1 MVKQGSA
8 TPWVALVLSS
18 LVGSAQAAPWSPRTD
33 NFEYQWSSNYGWG
46 SVARANE
53 LKSSFVEVFLPDR
66 VEPGETSIEVLR
78 SRAQFG
84 DRVEKT
90 GSSFTAGERV
100 EVYAHLEPRVRNGS
114 GFPEP
119 AGPDGPVRAWSET
132 RFLDQKVVA
141 DTMRLVNVRA
151 DAPVTRQG
159 QKQVS
164 NGPSPVWQLTD
175 PVTITPWI
183 HNRHEAFAR
192 SRWSDSWSFDKST
205 TVTLTFKVHAN
216 TGIHLGPGT
225 PSWTELANHMYSSGG
240 DNFTVLNNAQMAYTG
255 IVGSDPRDNGP
266 GRSLSAS
273 MQVFD
278 TTHLRDKT
286 EYCDE
291 FGDCYWPI
299 DPTYCPPLLELYNC
313 GRPVAG
319 AGFNRVRFA
328 DADQQ
333 ARWAAGVSAE
343 IESLITLSF
352 DAEMDRDYL
361 VVSDF
366 FATAI
371 NGGWMDG
378 SSTMSLLDI
387 QLGNDATLSSR
398 AAATFGLALPITR
411 SNAGPP
417 GGGTVPEPNTLALL
431 LLAAGLLVQA
441 QRFGTP
447 RRPGGH
453 RKPGNGALG

>member
-1 MVKQGSA
+1 MVRQGSA

-33 NFEYQWSSNYGWG
+33 NFEYEWSSNYGWG
-46 SVARANE
+46 SVARAHE
-53 LKSSFVEVFLPDR
+53 LKKSFVEVFLPDR
-66 VEPGETSIEVLR
+66 VEPGLTTIEVMR
-78 SRAQFG
+78 SRAPFG
-84 DRVEKT
+84 ETVEST
-90 GSSFTAGERV
+90 ASSFTAGQRV
-100 EVYAHLEPRVRNGS
+100 QAYAHLQPRVRNGS
-114 GFPEP
+114 FPQP
-119 AGPDGPVRAWSET
+119 AGPAGPVRAWSET
-132 RFLDQKVVA
+132 NFLDQKVSV
-141 DTMRLVNVRA
+141 DTMRLVSVMA

-159 QKQVS
+159 QRQVAS
-164 NGPSPVWQLTD
+164 NPPVWQLTD

-183 HNRHEAFAR
+183 RNQHEALAE

-216 TGIHLGPGT
+216 SGVHLGPGT
-225 PSWTELANHMYSSGG
+225 PGWTELANHMYGTGG
-240 DNFTVLNNAQMAYTG
+240 DNFTVLNNTQMADTG
-255 IVGSDPRDNGP
+255 ITAGDRRENRP
-266 GRSLSAS
+266 GRGLRAS

-278 TTHLRDKT
+278 TTHLRDQT

-291 FGDCYWPI
+291 FGDCYWPM
-299 DPTYCPPLLELYNC
+299 DPTYCPEDLELYNC

-319 AGFNRVRFA
+319 AGFNQVRFA
-328 DADQQ
+328 DSDRQ
-333 ARWAAGVSAE
+333 AQWLAGVSAE

-352 DAEMDRDYL
+352 DAEMDREYL

-411 SNAGPP
+411 GNAGPP

-441 QRFGTP
+441 QRFGTV

-453 RKPGNGALG
+453 GKPGNGALG

>member
-1 MVKQGSA
+1 MVRQSSA
-8 TPWVALVLSS
+8 IRWVALVLGS

-53 LKSSFVEVFLPDR
+53 LKKSFVEVFLPDR

-78 SRAQFG
+78 SREPFG
-84 DRVEKT
+84 ETVESSA
-90 GSSFTAGERV
+90 SSFTAGQRV
-100 EVYAHLEPRVRNGS
+100 EAYAHLQPRVRNGS
-114 GFPEP
+114 GFPQP

-132 RFLDQKVVA
+132 NFLDQKVYA

-159 QKQVS
+159 QKQIS
-164 NGPSPVWQLTD
+164 NGPPPVWELTD

-183 HNRHEAFAR
+183 RNQHVVFAE
-192 SRWSDSWSFDKST
+192 SRWSDFWSFDKNT

-216 TGIHLGPGT
+216 TGVHLGPGT
-225 PSWTELANHMYSSGG
+225 PSWTELANHMYGTGG
-240 DNFTVLNNAQMAYTG
+240 DNFTVLDSMQMGHTG
-255 IVGSDPRDNGP
+255 ITLGDPRDNSP
-266 GRSLSAS
+266 GRGMRAS

-278 TTHLRDKT
+278 TTHLRDLR

-291 FGDCYWPI
+291 FGDCYWPM
-299 DPTYCPPLLELYNC
+299 DPTYCPPGNELYNC

-319 AGFNRVRFA
+319 AGFNQIRFT

-333 ARWAAGVSAE
+333 KQWLAGVSAE

-352 DAEMDRDYL
+352 DAEMGHQYL
-361 VVSDF
+361 VVSGF
-366 FATAI
+366 FASAI
-371 NGGWMDG
+371 NGGWVDG

-398 AAATFGLALPITR
+398 AAATFGLTLPITR

-417 GGGTVPEPNTLALL
+417 GGGTVPEPNSLALL

-441 QRFGTP
+441 QRFGTA
-447 RRPGGH
+447 RRPGTT
-453 RKPGNGALG
+453 ASLVAVT

>member
-1 MVKQGSA
+1 MVRQGSA
-8 TPWVALVLSS
+8 APWVAFVLSS

-33 NFEYQWSSNYGWG
+33 NFEYEWSPNYGWG

-53 LKSSFVEVFLPDR
+53 LKKSFVEVFLPDR
-66 VEPGETSIEVLR
+66 VEPGVTTIEVMR
-78 SRAQFG
+78 SRAPFG
-84 DRVEKT
+84 ETVEST
-90 GSSFTAGERV
+90 ASSFTAGQRV
-100 EVYAHLEPRVRNGS
+100 QAYAHLQPQVRNGS
-114 GFPEP
+114 FPQP

-132 RFLDQKVVA
+132 NFLDQKVVA

-151 DAPVTRQG
+151 DSPVTRQG
-159 QKQVS
+159 QRQVS
-164 NGPSPVWQLTD
+164 NGPPPVWELTD

-183 HNRHEAFAR
+183 RNRHEALAQ

-216 TGIHLGPGT
+216 TGIHLGPGM
-225 PSWTELANHMYSSGG
+225 PSWTELANHMYQPTNVLGPGG
-240 DNFTVLNNAQMAYTG
+240 DNFTVLNNTQMLDTG
-255 IVGSDPRDNGP
+255 ISVSDTRDNSP
-266 GRSLSAS
+266 VRSLGAS

-278 TTHLRDKT
+278 TTHLRDQT
-286 EYCDE
+286 EICDE
-291 FGDCYWPI
+291 YGDCYWPM
-299 DPTYCPPLLELYNC
+299 DPTYCPEGRELYNC

-319 AGFNRVRFA
+319 AGFNQVRFA
-328 DADQQ
+328 DEDQQ

-352 DAEMDRDYL
+352 DAEMGREYL

-366 FATAI
+366 LAVAI
-371 NGGWMDG
+371 NGGWVDG

-398 AAATFGLALPITR
+398 AATTFGLALPITR

-417 GGGTVPEPNTLALL
+417 GGGTVPTPGTLALL
-431 LLAAGLLVQA
+431 LAAALVG
-441 QRFGTP
+441 RFMPCARAGSRTGS
-447 RRPGGH
+447 RP
-453 RKPGNGALG
+453 